1 MHPWSETKKLGAAVV
16 PGRLSAA
23 ALSLGKSRADSTP
36 PGFAE
41 LWPDDELTEIIL
53 SQKSG
58 SRQFNSRV
66 SQNSETF
73 LMRVYASARNFGTTS
88 VQLSERKDGLQFP
101 KRHQTKHLE
110 FVLS

>member
-66 SQNSETF
+66 SQNSET
-73 LMRVYASARNFGTTS
+73 LPHAGARQCSQFRYKFGTT
-88 VQLSERKDGLQFP
+88 ERE
-101 KRHQTKHLE
+101 KRW
-110 FVLS
+110 FAGP